1 MVKDSIANLISNLKN
16 ANKAGHETATF
27 PYSAMNLSILEI
39 LAKNGMVGAV
49 ARKGKMGPHLI
60 EAGLVYEG
68 KLPKI
73 QDVKRISTF
82 SKRIYKGAKELKP
95 VKSGFGLSVVSTSKG
110 IMTDSEARKA
120 KLGGE
125 VLFSIW

>member
-1 MVKDSIANLISNLKN
+1 MVKDSISNLISNLKN
-16 ANKAGHETATF
+16 ANKAGHEVATF

-39 LAKNGMVGAV
+39 LSRNGMVASV
-49 ARKGKMGPHLI
+49 SKKGKAAPHLI

-73 QDVKRISTF
+73 QDVKRVSTF
-82 SKRIYKGAKELKP
+82 SKRIYKGANELKP
-95 VKSGFGLSVVSTSKG
+95 IKSGYGFSVISTSKG